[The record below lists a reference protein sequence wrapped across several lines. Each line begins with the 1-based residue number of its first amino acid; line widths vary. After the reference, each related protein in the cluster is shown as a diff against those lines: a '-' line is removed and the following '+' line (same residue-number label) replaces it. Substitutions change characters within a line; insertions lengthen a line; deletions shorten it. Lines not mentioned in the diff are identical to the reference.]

1 MSHARDV
8 SKFVKFITDDYK
20 VAEEFIDSDT
30 LAVSSNKSLTAS
42 TGTKGYNTPADLPAN
57 APAGTQG
64 FVTSNNRLY
73 ISNGSG
79 WYNIALI
86 NRTPY
91 WITQP
96 NGSYTLDKTGQST
109 VITILGGDSDGADVP
124 QYTATGDSNF
134 NAIATVT
141 KDSDNGRVFIVSAID
156 SEGSAS
162 PTSGTGTLTF
172 TLTDGKQ
179 SVLANS
185 TFSIDFGPDW
195 SASPTLSTLVASNG
209 SNGDQFGVSVSINSD
224 ATYAIVGAPRYEGSA
239 GYQDDYG
246 SIYIY
251 SRSGST
257 WTQQYLAGGTEIQE
271 YLGNSVS
278 ISGDGSYAIAGAH
291 GEDYINGV
299 GGVWNSGRINIWVR
313 SGSSWSSQAYIRA
326 GDISADNYFGYKV
339 DINNDGSYAIVG
351 AHGVDTGGTNA
362 GAAYIFT
369 RSGTSWSQQ
378 QKLQSSDI
386 QAGDLFGIS
395 VAISSDGTYA
405 IVGAYEENG
414 GTGAAYIFTRSGSTW
429 TEQAKIVASDP
440 NSNDKFGW
448 SVSISNDNNYVIV
461 GAVNDD
467 EGGDNAGA
475 AYVFTRSGS
484 TWTQQAKLIASDS
497 QANDWFGYS
506 VAISGDTN
514 HAIVGSPYED
524 TAGSSNN
531 GPGASYI
538 FSRSGSTWTEKR
550 IVRSPTGLEKDF
562 FGISVTMSSD
572 GSYAIVGAN
581 EDDGGRVSNGTAHVI
596 KAG

>member
-30 LAVSSNKSLTAS
+30 LAVSSNKSLTTS

-96 NGSYTLDKTGQST
+96 NGSYTLDETGQST

-195 SASPTLSTLVASNG
+195 SASPTQSTLVASNG
-209 SNGDQFGVSVSINSD
+209 SNGDQFGYSVSINSD

-271 YLGNSVS
+271 YLGYSVS
-278 ISGDGSYAIAGAH
+278 ISGDGSYAIAGAY
-291 GEDYINGV
+291 GEDYVNGV
-299 GGVWNSGRINIWVR
+299 GGIWNSGRINIWVR

-326 GDISADNYFGYKV
+326 GDIGADNYFGASV
-339 DINNDGSYAIVG
+339 AINNDGTYAIVG
-351 AHGVDTGGTNA
+351 ASGDDTGGTNM
-362 GAAYIFT
+362 GSAYILT
-369 RSGTSWSQQ
+369 RSGSTWTQQ
-378 QKLQSSDI
+378 QKI
-386 QAGDLFGIS
+386 QHGDPSNNDTFGSS
-395 VAISSDGTYA
+395 VAINSDGTYA
-405 IVGAYEENG
+405 IVGARTQTGFDY
-414 GTGAAYIFTRSGSTW
+414 GAAYIFTRSGSTW
-429 TEQAKIVASDP
+429 TQQQKIQSSDVQ
-440 NSNDKFGW
+440 SGDGFGG
-448 SVSISNDNNYVIV
+448 SVSIS
-461 GAVNDD
+461 
-467 EGGDNAGA
+467 
-475 AYVFTRSGS
+475 S
-484 TWTQQAKLIASDS
+484 
-497 QANDWFGYS
+497 
-506 VAISGDTN
+506 DTN
-514 HAIVGSPYED
+514 HAIVGAAGED
-524 TAGSSNN
+524 TGFTAAGS
-531 GPGASYI
+531 SYI
-538 FSRSGSTWTEKR
+538 FSRSGSTWTEQR
-550 IVRSPTGLEKDF
+550 ILRSPTALEKDF
-562 FGISVTMSSD
+562 FGISVSMSSN
-572 GSYAIVGAN
+572 GSYVLVGAN
-581 EDDGGRVSNGTAHVI
+581 EDDGGRVSNGTSYI
-596 KAG
+596 YEAG